1 MSCSKCNRCGD
12 NPCGCGRCEPARYS
26 CDFNISVD
34 PYDPYMWIF
43 DNCGKLSRVRIPKI
57 PETCTS
63 LSTDFSIASLVYDGE
78 CGVDKISGCD
88 LGSLINLDCLRDVE
102 APTPDSCDLLVFDPG
117 CSECGSGCK
126 PKPAQW
132 RNYHIP
138 DADDCSLEP
147 DSDGFYKVL
156 VKDDCGCIRECRIPV
171 ANQTKIYTLRDST
184 PDDPDYP
191 WIYGCYNERIDLDLT
206 HNASQWFGKYALEV
220 TINYDVQCL
229 RSDHSDNVNFR
240 SLLIPVFG
248 EWSKGRD
255 CTSANNNVMW
265 LSSMLQST
273 AATYDGS
280 HIYCMPWGT
289 IVLRGSITF
298 IVPKGQEAWLR
309 HEFRIRGV
317 NTRYHYLT
325 DPNYDA
331 VVVDDETARTHNGM
345 QHNASRLHSL
355 QVIVRP
361 TNGTMTFEPAYS
373 RAAQNTYDKNK
384 AGSKGSYPLDSDHL
398 WFDTLAHPGDNDL
411 VESIFKN
418 DV

>member
-117 CSECGSGCK
+117 CSECGAGCK
-126 PKPAQW
+126 PKPAMW

-138 DADDCSLEP
+138 DADDCTIEP
-147 DSDGFYKVL
+147 DSDGYYHVL
-156 VKDDCGCIRECRIPV
+156 VKDDCGCIRECRLP
-171 ANQTKIYTLRDST
+171 ATNQTKIYTLRDST
-184 PDDPDYP
+184 PEDPDYP
-191 WIYGCYNERIDLDLT
+191 WIYGCYNERIDLDLK
-206 HNASQWFGKYALEV
+206 HNASQWFGKFALEV

-229 RSDHSDNVNFR
+229 RSDKAENVNFR

-248 EWSKGRD
+248 SYTDDNARK
-255 CTSANNNVMW
+255 NVMW

-273 AATYDGS
+273 SATYDGA
-280 HIYCMPWGT
+280 HVYCMPWGT
-289 IVLRGSITF
+289 IVMRGSISF
-298 IVPKGQEAWLR
+298 IVPKGQEAFLR
-309 HEFRIRGV
+309 HEFRLRGKD
-317 NTRYHYLT
+317 TRYKYLV
-325 DPNYDA
+325 DPQYDA
-331 VVVDDETARTHNGM
+331 KVVGDYEATHHNKM
-345 QHNASRLHSL
+345 HHNASRLHSM
-355 QVIVRP
+355 QIIVRP
-361 TNGTMTFEPAYS
+361 TTGSMTFEPAYS
-373 RAAQNTYDKNK
+373 RAAKNTYDPEY
-384 AGSKGSYPLDSDHL
+384 AGTQGNYPLDKSHL
-398 WFDTLAHPGDNDL
+398 SFHGGENTFDDDL
-411 VESIFKN
+411 VQTVLR
-418 DV
+418 DDL